1 MFVMS
6 SHLSSRTI
14 MDPRTHYKITRTTTG
29 SDGKVHTETIDMVD
43 DEAVKVNS
51 SSLSDINVLV

>member
-1 MFVMS
+1 MS
-6 SHLSSRTI
+6 YTRSNLSSCTI
-14 MDPRTHYKITRTTTG
+14 MDPRAHYKITRTTTG

-51 SSLSDINVLV
+51 LD